1 MEKNKGITLIALV
14 ITIIVLLILAGVTIA
29 TLTGDNGLLQKAG
42 ETRNTNIEAEGL
54 ERIQL
59 AVMASHDNNGINTT
73 SLAKN
78 LSEINDLTDTNNN
91 LVTENTEITLP
102 IVVILNNKNYKI
114 NSDGNITLPIY
125 IVKNGLLIN
134 TNYIIPD
141 DDENST
147 LTQKD
152 GYVEY
157 YAFTPSQYKT
167 GISWEINNSTNFSK
181 VNMTWSAPERS
192 DKNAW
197 GATLCASNI
206 SAIYDY
212 GTEKYPW
219 KNGGTSYGSTTLFS
233 NGSNVVTDNKNSTF
247 NLDFKNSSNIWYIDL
262 QTYYRASEGEHW
274 RKFRIYDL
282 YLE

>member
-1 MEKNKGITLIALV
+1 MG
-14 ITIIVLLILAGVTIA
+14 
-29 TLTGDNGLLQKAG
+29 
-42 ETRNTNIEAEGL
+42 
-54 ERIQL
+54 
-59 AVMASHDNNGINTT
+59 SHDNNGINTT

-78 LSEINDLTDTNNN
+78 LSEINDLTDTNNQAI
-91 LVTENTEITLP
+91 TENTEITLP

-157 YAFTPSQYKT
+157 YAFTPSKYKT
-167 GISWEINNSTNFSK
+167 GVSWQIDNGTNFNK
-181 VNMTWSAPERS
+181 LTMTWSAPERS
-192 DKNAW
+192 DSAAW
-197 GATLCASNI
+197 GSALCASSI

-212 GTEKYPW
+212 GTERYPW
-219 KNGGTSYGSTTLFS
+219 KNGYKYGLEALFDNNSNVITDKRDTTLNLNFQ
-233 NGSNVVTDNKNSTF
+233 NPSNV
-247 NLDFKNSSNIWYIDL
+247 WYITL
-262 QTYYRASEGEHW
+262 QTYYRVAQKEHW